1 MAAVRK
7 GKRGAGGARKG
18 RPERKTTEIV
28 FDRSEVGWVLG
39 KLKGG
44 RSKASGYLIKSSRLV
59 GGRKAGSGETSSG
72 QLPILLQGLLLPSPS
87 RFHHHRRLQLSVTIG
102 SPPAIFDPSFHSPVT

>member
-18 RPERKTTEIV
+18 RLERKTTEIV

-39 KLKGG
+39 KLK
-44 RSKASGYLIKSSRLV
+44 ASGYLIKSSRLV
-59 GGRKAGSGETSSG
+59 GRRKAGSGETSSG
-72 QLPILLQGLLLPSPS
+72 QLPILLQGLLLT
-87 RFHHHRRLQLSVTIG
+87 LTLKV
-102 SPPAIFDPSFHSPVT
+102 SPP